1 MQENK
6 PLYYIPNTVQIGCT
20 SRLSDRILN
29 SVGRTSEM
37 DKIGLPSCKFMLN
50 KWTDMNIFE
59 KMTGFRPTNMVNKEK
74 EIKKMLTGSVFEIE
88 NVPTSGFKLI
98 DIQNNSLYP
107 LVGYLSYG
115 RVFAYIYDPRGFIF
129 CIEFSYF
136 WKTLVRNNISIEHD
150 NTISGR
156 FLYSW
161 TQRYPSSNV
170 ELRLINE
177 NNMVSTDEYDVT
189 KESDLL
195 DKRKDNPGIK
205 AKDFVP
211 GTVYDYN
218 NNGQIERVLFIGKYN
233 MYSLSA
239 LKGFSIETFGGNL
252 LGIKKSLF
260 PAVYQRY
267 NYNYN
272 YTNHY
277 LNKDHYDD
285 FIKLMDKSKKFNV
298 FLTLSPVL
306 SYYNNVYTDMMSVK
320 DNPDP
325 NDHYKFSYVYNM
337 RFLNGGVNMVKIS
350 DNQDICLDTSGKG
363 IEADTYKYKFNT
375 IVNRM
380 NEKIS
385 VLDKHVEYI
394 KSKFDGKTTEEI
406 IDIVKNIDEDEAR
419 QNGVFR

>member
-1 MQENK
+1 MKENK

-20 SRLSDRILN
+20 TNLSERILE
-29 SVGRTSEM
+29 SVCRTSEM
-37 DKIGLPSCKFMLN
+37 DKIGIPSCRFMLN
-50 KWTDMNIFE
+50 KWTDMNLFE
-59 KMTGFRPTNMVNKEK
+59 RMTGFRPTNMVNKEK
-74 EIKKMLTGSVFEIE
+74 EIKKMLSGSVFEIE

-107 LVGYLSYG
+107 LAGFLSYG

-189 KESDLL
+189 KESNLL
-195 DKRKDNPGIK
+195 DNRKDNPGIK

-239 LKGFSIETFGGNL
+239 LKNFYNETFGCDL
-252 LGIKKSLF
+252 LRRKESIFSKRGYFFS
-260 PAVYQRY
+260 Y
-267 NYNYN
+267 NNPEEFF
-272 YTNHY
+272 
-277 LNKDHYDD
+277 NKDSYND
-285 FIKLMDKSKKFNV
+285 FIKLMDKSKKCNV
-298 FLTLSPVL
+298 FLTLSPVY

-320 DNPDP
+320 DNPVP

-337 RFLNGGVNMVKIS
+337 KFLNGGVNIVKIS
-350 DNQDICLDTSGKG
+350 DNQNICLDASKCV
-363 IEADTYKYKFNT
+363 IDPDPSIYQFNT
-375 IVNRM
+375 IVDKM
-380 NEKIS
+380 NNNMSII
-385 VLDKHVEYI
+385 DKHVAYI
-394 KSKFDGKTTEEI
+394 KSKFDGKTTDEI
-406 IDIVKNIDEDEAR
+406 VNIVKNLDVDEAKK
-419 QNGVFR
+419 NGFFR

>member
-1 MQENK
+1 MEKDK

-50 KWTDMNIFE
+50 KWTDMNTFE

-195 DKRKDNPGIK
+195 DNRKDNPGIK

-218 NNGQIERVLFIGKYN
+218 NNGQIERVLFVGKYN
-233 MYSLSA
+233 MYSLTA
-239 LKGFSIETFGGNL
+239 LKNFCNETFGCYL
-252 LGIKKSLF
+252 LRRKEAIFSKLGYFCS
-260 PAVYQRY
+260 Y
-267 NYNYN
+267 NNPEEFF
-272 YTNHY
+272 
-277 LNKDHYDD
+277 NKDSYNN
-285 FIKLMDKSKKFNV
+285 FIKLMDKSKKCNV
-298 FLTLSPVL
+298 FLTLSPVY

-320 DNPDP
+320 DNPVQ

-363 IEADTYKYKFNT
+363 IEADTYKYKFST
-375 IVNRM
+375 IVNKM

-406 IDIVKNIDEDEAR
+406 IDIVRNLDEDEAR